1 VYKKINYKI
10 KKIMEYNENS
20 LIQKYFDGEL
30 SDEVEKE
37 LEELAQNNPA
47 LRKKMS
53 DYKNFLIYL
62 DELELNN
69 FKEENSDFFE
79 EIEAPKVKEVKKS
92 YQSFFQKN
100 KKTIFTTAASIVL
113 CVSVGIIYYLNQNNK
128 DKSLVKNIKLNTK
141 NQTDKLPL
149 NTKNQTDKLLV
160 VNDSLKNIIPKK
172 EELKTIEKPKID
184 YLASIDENLR
194 KEIKGESGQR
204 GENNKFQLYEPKN
217 EIIVKD
223 SIRFKWKGTLEKEI
237 LIIEIVNKFDKFI
250 TQFSLKNN
258 ENIYLG
264 DLEEGFFAFK
274 IRDKSEK
281 KLYTGYFI
289 VEKK

>member
-1 VYKKINYKI
+1 
-10 KKIMEYNENS
+10 MEYNENS